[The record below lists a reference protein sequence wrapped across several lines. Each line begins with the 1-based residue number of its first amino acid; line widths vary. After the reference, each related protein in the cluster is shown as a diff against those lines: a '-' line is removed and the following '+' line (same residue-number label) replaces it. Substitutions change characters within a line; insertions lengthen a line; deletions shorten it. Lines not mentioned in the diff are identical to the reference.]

1 MLKEPGLLKN
11 GMFLGLAENQF
22 CFVLVKSQV
31 GLQWDSERLNPFGV
45 TL

>member
-11 GMFLGLAENQF
+11 SMFQGLAENQF

-31 GLQWDSERLNPFGV
+31 GLQWDSEP
-45 TL
+45 